1 MGRVLSHTLVADLPE
16 WGTLNR
22 QQIAALV
29 GVAPLNRDR
38 GTLRGKRT
46 VWGGRAQVR
55 AVLYMST
62 LVGVRYHPVLQRF
75 YERWRRAGKAPPVA

>member
-1 MGRVLSHTLVADLPE
+1 MG
-16 WGTLNR
+16 
-22 QQIAALV
+22 

-55 AVLYMST
+55 AVLSMSS
-62 LVGVRYHPVLQRF
+62 VGAVRYNPVRQRF
-75 YERWRRAGKAPPVA
+75 YERWRRAGKAPQVALTAGMRQWLTILNAMATTLCPNS